1 MVHKWSSPYHIYYIG
16 HVDIAFVTASCVSI
30 VYKRGKHL
38 FCWWPHP
45 LIIFLFI
52 FVSLPLCLLLLS
64 FLHRRRLL
72 SASPWVISMLLM
84 GAGHPLSGVGRFWP
98 GLQQACQGRSLRK
111 RRVVE
116 YTDKVDWFPAAVS
129 RALQHLLT
137 LWAPSNL
144 RAHTSTCTRKHTKDI
159 LLHTHELSEPVQP
172 YNTVMYHM
180 YSHLWPKAKDWEWI
194 IGNRIQVI
202 NLIPIWKP
210 SLLPVFRSPSN
221 SVQLGINPDSMPTA
235 PTVKTRVSRV
245 EPKEHSDKIK

>member
-1 MVHKWSSPYHIYYIG
+1 MVHKRSSPYYIYYIG
-16 HVDIAFVTASCVSI
+16 HVDIAFVTSSCVSV

-64 FLHRRRLL
+64 FLHRRPLL

-137 LWAPSNL
+137 LWAHL
-144 RAHTSTCTRKHTKDI
+144 TCV
-159 LLHTHELSEPVQP
+159 HTHK
-172 YNTVMYHM
+172 
-180 YSHLWPKAKDWEWI
+180 HLHEETHKRHTFAYTWTLRTCAA
-194 IGNRIQVI
+194 IQHSNV
-202 NLIPIWKP
+202 
-210 SLLPVFRSPSN
+210 SYVFTP
-221 SVQLGINPDSMPTA
+221 LTKG
-235 PTVKTRVSRV
+235 
-245 EPKEHSDKIK
+245 